1 LEVWI
6 HAFSFAR
13 RVAPLARQVEEW
25 GFDGFLL
32 ADSQNLNADI
42 WVELA
47 LAGAATERLRLG
59 PGVTNPATRHPAVTA
74 SAAATLQAET
84 DGRAVLGLGP
94 ATTSDGRVAGAEH
107 ARRGFHEI

>member
-1 LEVWI
+1 V
-6 HAFSFAR
+6 
-13 RVAPLARQVEEW
+13 
-25 GFDGFLL
+25 
-32 ADSQNLNADI
+32 
-42 WVELA
+42 
-47 LAGAATERLRLG
+47 
-59 PGVTNPATRHPAVTA
+59 VTT